1 MIGVEAIT
9 VPFEKAFETD
19 KMRIAGALLTIL
31 LYLQIPEFHSSSV
44 LEGENAGCAIN
55 SLVQDIFDRL
65 PAEDNLIKALLKIN
79 RRLEEIET
87 KVNVVCLIK

>member
-9 VPFEKAFETD
+9 VPFEKALETD
-19 KMRIAGALLTIL
+19 KMRTAGALLAIL